1 MKVEFKF
8 PTEKMRALKL
18 FAKQKGLSIED
29 ELVQATEALYQK
41 HVPGSVKA
49 FLACKEMT
57 REVQSD
63 PSPSAVE

>member
-8 PTEKMRALKL
+8 PTEKMRALRL

-57 REVQSD
+57 REAQPD
-63 PSPSAVE
+63 TSPSAVE

>member
-8 PTEKMRALKL
+8 PTEKMKALQM
-18 FAKQKGLSIED
+18 FADQKGLSIED

-49 FLACKEMT
+49 FIASKVKAKD
-57 REVQSD
+57 VQPD
-63 PSPSAVE
+63 PSASAVE

>member
-8 PTEKMRALKL
+8 PPEKMRALRL

-49 FLACKEMT
+49 FLSSKEEV
-57 REVQSD
+57 REVQPD
-63 PSPSAVE
+63 PSASAVE

>member
-8 PTEKMRALKL
+8 PTEKMRALRL
-18 FAKQKGLSIED
+18 FAKQKGLCIED

-57 REVQSD
+57 REVQTD

>member
-8 PTEKMRALKL
+8 PTEKMRALRL

-57 REVQSD
+57 REAQPDS
-63 PSPSAVE
+63 SPSAVE

>member
-8 PTEKMRALKL
+8 PTDKMRALKL

-57 REVQSD
+57 REVQPD